1 MALITE
7 RIGYRGYIGSR
18 PFMGENV
25 TQQVQ
30 NIVIVNYAE
39 REDLRYLLS
48 ATEYAMPD
56 CMMML
61 EQVLEEL
68 PHLEGAICYSLF
80 MLPRQAERRQRVYRS
95 VIVAGAEM
103 HFALEHMVLRQD
115 SDIPGIE
122 ALWLMRRALPHCPK
136 ELPVWN

>member
-1 MALITE
+1 MALTTE

-18 PFMGENV
+18 PFMGENA
-25 TQQVQ
+25 TQQLQ

-39 REDLRYLLS
+39 CENLYYLLS

-68 PHLEGAICYSLF
+68 PQLEGAICYSLF
-80 MLPRQAERRQRVYRS
+80 MLPRQAERRQRIYRS
-95 VIVAGAEM
+95 VIDSGAEM
-103 HFALEHMVLRQD
+103 HFAVERTVLRQEAD
-115 SDIPGIE
+115 VPGIE
-122 ALWLMRRALPHCPK
+122 ALWLMRRTLPYCPK
-136 ELPVWN
+136 ELPAWN

>member
-95 VIVAGAEM
+95 VIESGAEM
-103 HFALEHMVLRQD
+103 HFAVERTVLRYEA
-115 SDIPGIE
+115 DISSIE
-122 ALWLMRRALPHCPK
+122 TLWLMRRVLPYCPK
-136 ELPVWN
+136 ELPAWN